1 MLSAIPKVKI
11 TNDGKFRVKAFNQSN
26 DYTALLNQAPFT
38 QGLGIYYR
46 EDFESLSMLFA
57 KYKNAILLKRLREER
72 EIQRQ
77 KAKVNSQDLIN

>member
-1 MLSAIPKVKI
+1 
-11 TNDGKFRVKAFNQSN
+11 
-26 DYTALLNQAPFT
+26 
-38 QGLGIYYR
+38 
-46 EDFESLSMLFA
+46 MLFA